1 MNTSS
6 HRFLFAL
13 SLALTFT
20 RPLHAAPPLKICL
33 LSASAEYKSDQS
45 LAALQQ
51 FLETNFNAS
60 CTRVFGADKGD
71 KLPDL
76 EALDTAD
83 VMVVFTRR
91 VILPPD
97 QMARVR
103 KFVAAGKGIVGI
115 RTASHAFQNWEPNV
129 KAFDHDILGG
139 SYDNHYGKDEPAR
152 VRFEE
157 KAKNHPV
164 LAGLEP
170 FITNGKLYKNH
181 DLARDVTHLLT
192 ATTPDHTEP
201 VAWVRELKEGGRV
214 FYTSLGVP
222 EDFQNVNFR
231 RLLANAIFWS
241 ARRPLETLA
250 AQKTN

>member
-1 MNTSS
+1 MNSIL
-6 HRFLFAL
+6 HNLFLGFFVVLVSAASVL
-13 SLALTFT
+13 
-20 RPLHAAPPLKICL
+20 AAPPLKICL

-51 FLETNFNAS
+51 FLETNYNAV

-71 KLPDL
+71 KLPGL

-91 VILPPD
+91 VILPPE
-97 QMARVR
+97 QMARLR
-103 KFVAAGKGIVGI
+103 KFVASGKGIIGI
-115 RTASHAFQNWEPNV
+115 RTASHAFQNWEPDV

-139 SYDNHYGKDEPAR
+139 SYDNHYGKDELAR
-152 VRFEE
+152 VGLQD

-164 LAGLEP
+164 LAGVEP

-181 DLARDVTHLLT
+181 DLAKDAMLLLT
-192 ATTPDHTEP
+192 ATTPDYAEP
-201 VAWVRELKEGGRV
+201 VAWVREANGGRV

-222 EDFQNVNFR
+222 EDFQNENFR

-241 ARRPLETLA
+241 ARRPLESSA
-250 AQKTN
+250 AQKEK